1 MAPSLLRWTQQLLML
16 CPQIV
21 SVSCCNN
28 MLMDVFGV
36 KMSASEF
43 QCGKRKRRDTRIFSS
58 VLAWEFLLQPNLR
71 TYVRGVTILDFTG
84 NHKSNIKMYTTD
96 ELQLHGP
103 TTGRTAHSF
112 PWYAEWA
119 NTGLGSFRETE
130 APHKQQHVWYSQTN
144 GCTAV
149 SNYALSEPCS
159 GCYTD
164 VLDLWSGLY
173 TWTCTQWQWERH
185 IQT

>member
-1 MAPSLLRWTQQLLML
+1 MAPSLLRWTQQLLLL
-16 CPQIV
+16 CSQTV

-43 QCGKRKRRDTRIFSS
+43 QWGKRKRRDTRIFSS
-58 VLAWEFLLQPNLR
+58 VLAWEFLPQPNLR
-71 TYVRGVTILDFTG
+71 TYVRGVTILDVTG

-103 TTGRTAHSF
+103 TIGRTAHSF
-112 PWYAEWA
+112 SCYAEWP
-119 NTGLGSFRETE
+119 NTGLGSSTP
-130 APHKQQHVWYSQTN
+130 AATCMVQSQTN

-149 SNYALSEPCS
+149 SKYALSEPCS
-159 GCYTD
+159 GCYMD
-164 VLDLWSGLY
+164 VLDLWSELY
-173 TWTCTQWQWERH
+173 TWTCIQWQ
-185 IQT
+185 